1 MNTDHLNGKSQAVVK
16 GEDLKFYNPITEKV
30 IGCAYSVSNVLGNG
44 FLEKVYEN
52 ALVHELKKNGLKV
65 EQQYPVKVRYDGL
78 IVGDYV
84 ADLLVEDCVLVELK
98 VVQSLDT
105 IHQAQCLNYL
115 KATGL
120 RLCLLV
126 NFGSPR
132 VQVKRIAL

>member
-16 GEDLKFYNPITEKV
+16 GKDLKFYNPITEKV